1 MAVARREQRARDIR
15 VRVADKPPLQ
25 DFNRFFELT
34 QLEVRLRLEVQ
45 VDARVVGIEGKN
57 AVKYVKRPL
66 CLAPV
71 VRNGYNTN
79 PNQAPCENPD
89 GAHIYQ
95 LGRTTTNGSSNH
107 RCLHIFARSLEN
119 RSTVNG
125 WHSEDR

>member
-45 VDARVVGIEGKN
+45 VNVRVVGAEGKN
-57 AVKYVKRPL
+57 AVKHVKRPL

-71 VRNGYNTN
+71 VQRQPEHYVAKGEVRIERNRFFKL
-79 PNQAPCENPD
+79 A
-89 GAHIYQ
+89 
-95 LGRTTTNGSSNH
+95 
-107 RCLHIFARSLEN
+107 N
-119 RSTVNG
+119 RL
-125 WHSEDR
+125 